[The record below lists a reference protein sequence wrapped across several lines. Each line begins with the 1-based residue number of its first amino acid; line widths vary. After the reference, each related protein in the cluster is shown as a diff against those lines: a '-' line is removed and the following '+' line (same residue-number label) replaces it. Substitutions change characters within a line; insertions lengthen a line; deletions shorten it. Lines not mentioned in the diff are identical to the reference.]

1 MGEKMRLLII
11 TLLMTILSACSGSG
25 VKSYSTTML
34 ISEQSEG
41 SVFVLRDTGYIGSVA
56 LMKVSLNGRRIGEIG
71 RDETAVGKMS
81 DGNNYL
87 EAEFT
92 GIAGMGMNSVRASFP
107 KTGKENKYFIVK
119 LQQGLFSNELEMF
132 EVKESRFKSSL

>member
-1 MGEKMRLLII
+1 
-11 TLLMTILSACSGSG
+11 
-25 VKSYSTTML
+25 ML

-87 EAEFT
+87 EAEST